1 VFGFYLIFNSINGSC
16 LVSSLEVYAVGHY
29 QSTVFRWVWFSCKS
43 EASLSIFNMTVVGDT
58 GRGNP
63 FKSLTQRIG
72 NLFSKGPSSETPAL
86 LNDIIGASSGIM
98 GDVQNMHKQSSHN
111 SAHHGESHHNEH
123 DNHSSHGGH
132 AEYQFSP
139 YFERAV
145 ELINTAAGLIVMAS
159 VILAGINIIL
169 VALNANFGKF

>member
-1 VFGFYLIFNSINGSC
+1 
-16 LVSSLEVYAVGHY
+16 
-29 QSTVFRWVWFSCKS
+29 
-43 EASLSIFNMTVVGDT
+43 MTVAGDA

-63 FKSLTQRIG
+63 FKSFTQKIG
-72 NLFSKGPSSETPAL
+72 KLFSNGHSSETPAL
-86 LNDIIGASSGIM
+86 INDIIGASSGIM
-98 GDVQNMHKQSSHN
+98 GDVQNMHKKSSHN

-123 DNHSSHGGH
+123 DSHGSHGAH

-145 ELINTAAGLIVMAS
+145 ELINTAAGFIVLAS

-169 VALNANFGKF
+169 VALNANFGKFL

>member
-1 VFGFYLIFNSINGSC
+1 
-16 LVSSLEVYAVGHY
+16 
-29 QSTVFRWVWFSCKS
+29 
-43 EASLSIFNMTVVGDT
+43 MTVSGDS
-58 GRGNP
+58 GKGNP

-72 NLFSKGPSSETPAL
+72 KLFSKGHSSEAPAL

-111 SAHHGESHHNEH
+111 SAHHGKSHHNEH
-123 DNHSSHGGH
+123 DNHSSHGAH

-169 VALNANFGKF
+169 VALNANFGKFYENCYYFYEEEDTTNSNRNPLLPVCYQEVFQSFCW